1 MWYNYQ
7 MHKNNFANIAETC
20 EMNQPTKKLL
30 LNAKIK
36 TKVHSELVDILYK
49 QILHMLWA
57 EAFAG
62 SLLFFILWWE
72 GDRGLLIGWAAFMIV
87 LTGIPRY
94 FIAHAYAHAARDK
107 KRSKHWE
114 IGLMALLL
122 VTGLGWSFAGTVLL
136 PLNNRLNESIVLFL
150 LVGVAAAAN
159 PFYSPIKKMY
169 AIFLIPT
176 LFFSAMFLLIRGT
189 NYSVFI
195 GIALLTFG
203 MLMLITS
210 LISSELISKSL
221 KLRFQNLELT
231 KNLLKTNIRLESL
244 ASHDTLT
251 QLPNRG
257 SFYEKLAKTI
267 AEAELNR
274 NSFAILFLD
283 LNKFKN
289 INDSLGHDTGDQ
301 LLVIAAERLK
311 QAIGRNDI
319 ACRLGGDEFILLLPD
334 IANPAAAAQ
343 TAENV
348 CKAFTSPISIKN
360 NDLVITISVGISI
373 YPKDGTDANTLIKKA
388 DIAMYQAK
396 NDHKGGYQF
405 YQ

>member
-1 MWYNYQ
+1 
-7 MHKNNFANIAETC
+7 
-20 EMNQPTKKLL
+20 MNQPNKKLL
-30 LNAKIK
+30 LSGKIK

-72 GDRGLLIGWAAFMIV
+72 GDRYLLVGWAAFMIIA
-87 LTGIPRY
+87 TGIPRFY
-94 FIAHAYAHAARDK
+94 IAHAYANAARDQ
-107 KRSKHWE
+107 KRNKHWE
-114 IGLMALLL
+114 ISLMAMLLI
-122 VTGLGWSFAGTVLL
+122 TGFGWSFAGTIML
-136 PLNNRLNESIVLFL
+136 PMNNRLNESIVLFL

-176 LFFSAMFLLIRGT
+176 LFCSAMFLLIRGT

-251 QLPNRG
+251 QLPNRA
-257 SFYEKLAKTI
+257 SFYDKLSKTI
-267 AEAELNR
+267 AAAEVNQ

-289 INDSLGHDTGDQ
+289 INDSLGHDIGDQ
-301 LLVIAAERLK
+301 LLVVAAQRLT
-311 QAIGRNDI
+311 QAIGSKDI

-334 IANPAAAAQ
+334 LVNSAAAAA
-343 TAENV
+343 TAEKV
-348 CKAFTSPISIKN
+348 CKAFMTPISIKN
-360 NDLVITISVGISI
+360 NDLVITMSIGISI

-388 DIAMYQAK
+388 DSAMYKAK
-396 NDHKGGYQF
+396 NELKGGFKF

>member
-1 MWYNYQ
+1 
-7 MHKNNFANIAETC
+7 
-20 EMNQPTKKLL
+20 MNEPNKKLL
-30 LNAKIK
+30 LSGKIK

-72 GDRGLLIGWAAFMIV
+72 GDRYVLIGWALFMIV
-87 LTGIPRY
+87 VTGIPRF
-94 FIAHAYAHAARDK
+94 FIAHAYAHAARDQ
-107 KRSKHWE
+107 KRNKQWE
-114 IGLMALLL
+114 IALMALLL
-122 VTGLGWSFAGTVLL
+122 ITGLGWSFAGTIML
-136 PLNNRLNESIVLFL
+136 PMNNRLNESIVLFL

-169 AIFLIPT
+169 AIFLVPT

-210 LISSELISKSL
+210 LISSELINKSL
-221 KLRFQNLELT
+221 KLRFQNMELT
-231 KNLLKTNIRLESL
+231 KTLLKTNIRLESL

-251 QLPNRG
+251 QLPNRA
-257 SFYEKLAKTI
+257 SFYNKLAKIITA
-267 AEAELNR
+267 AEVSQ
-274 NSFAILFLD
+274 NSFAVLFLD

-289 INDSLGHDTGDQ
+289 INDSLGHDIGDQ
-301 LLVIAAERLK
+301 LLVVAAERLTK
-311 QAIGRNDI
+311 AIGPNDI

-334 IANPAAAAQ
+334 ITNPAAAGE

-348 CKAFTSPISIKN
+348 CKAFTKPISVN
-360 NDLVITISVGISI
+360 NNELLITVSIGISI

-388 DIAMYQAK
+388 DNAMYKAK
-396 NDHKGGYQF
+396 NQHKGGFQF